1 MSKKPAQK
9 GKKKEL
15 TEEQKLNRELRIA
28 EKKARVARE
37 EAQRKERERS
47 KNLMMSAMGAIL
59 LSTGMIIV
67 AGVMNNAYSNLV
79 ELFAYGFTAVGG
91 FALILSGKNLEKS
104 SKRWIMIAGIV
115 AIFIG
120 VLSFLVQAM
129 GLMG

>member
-28 EKKARVARE
+28 EKKARMAKE

-59 LSTGMIIV
+59 LSTGMIVV

>member
-1 MSKKPAQK
+1 MAK
-9 GKKKEL
+9 
-15 TEEQKLNRELRIA
+15 
-28 EKKARVARE
+28 E

-59 LSTGMIIV
+59 LSTGMIVV